1 MMFKRKRK
9 KVLLDE
15 QQAAEFY
22 QALAAYN
29 EALARLPPNWRDIA
43 EGKAELPGDVGRGK
57 GAAWR
62 CLRGRGGGGAVSG

>member
-1 MMFKRKRK
+1 M
-9 KVLLDE
+9 LDE

-43 EGKAELPGDVGRGK
+43 EGKAKLPATWDEARAQLGDAFA
-57 GAAWR
+57 GAS
-62 CLRGRGGGGAVSG
+62 GAVQ

>member
-9 KVLLDE
+9 KVMLDE

-22 QALAAYN
+22 RALAAYN

-43 EGKAELPGDVGRGK
+43 EGKARLPATWDEARAQLGDAFA
-57 GAAWR
+57 GASEA
-62 CLRGRGGGGAVSG
+62 LN